1 LSPVLETILSGRLAM
16 RSVLL
21 VGDHGAFREA
31 LAKVL
36 EWEAGFE
43 KVPQAGARASRT
55 GSGCG
60 VSVADVDPRRR
71 LVVGAKR
78 DPGGP
83 PVGRR
88 DAWPAADHQLR
99 FERVRL
105 DDATSRCGQSPR
117 MTSL

>member
-1 LSPVLETILSGRLAM
+1 M

-71 LVVGAKR
+71 LVAATLGRLQITSSGSSASGSTTPPPGAAR
-78 DPGGP
+78 APG
-83 PVGRR
+83 
-88 DAWPAADHQLR
+88 
-99 FERVRL
+99 
-105 DDATSRCGQSPR
+105 
-117 MTSL
+117 